1 MFISK
6 RVIIISSIV
15 AVLLAGSI
23 GLGLAFAFS
32 QMHQA
37 SIQQATA
44 TALPAGGGSTTT
56 ISSGQRACVIGIVQS
71 ISGKSFVVS
80 ANQGKR
86 VVTVA
91 VNNQTTYS
99 KHGNQVSSSVADL
112 TVGNRVRITAQ
123 GHCNRKEATVVAQNV
138 AILAFLGALT
148 PTSSP
153 TPTP

>member
-44 TALPAGGGSTTT
+44 TALPGGGSTTP
-56 ISSGQRACVIGIVQS
+56 IPSGQRACVIGIVQS

-123 GHCNRKEATVVAQNV
+123 GQCNRKEATVVAQNV
-138 AILAFLGALT
+138 AILAFLGGLT